1 MPSRD
6 AQLQLFPR
14 GPGAGARLLIYVLL
28 SIAVIIAD
36 TRFKVLGGV
45 RGALSTLLYPIQEA
59 VQTPLDIYN
68 QVSGF
73 LVNHADLQHE
83 NGVLRQRNLDYA
95 GAVLRYRDLEQE
107 NIRLRTLL
115 NAHQRTGLHTS
126 LAEIISVPRDPYSR
140 KIIVDR
146 GSQNGV
152 RAGQPVMDE
161 IGLLGQVTRVYPY
174 TSEITLITD
183 AGQPVPVQVRR
194 NGLRAIAFGKG
205 VDNLVDVRYL
215 PQSADIR
222 NGDVLVTSGLDGVYP
237 PGLPV
242 ATVARIDHSP
252 NGVFLRVEC
261 IPKAAV
267 NSSRQ
272 VLIGDGAHGTTGA
285 AQRTRHAHQGK
296 PK

>member
-1 MPSRD
+1 MPNRD

-14 GPGAGARLLIYVLL
+14 GPGAGARLLIYVLI
-28 SIAVIIAD
+28 SIAVIVAD
-36 TRFKVLGGV
+36 TRFKVLGSV
-45 RGALSTLLYPIQEA
+45 RSVLSTLLYPIQEA
-59 VQTPLDIYN
+59 VQAPLGVYD

-73 LVNHADLQHE
+73 FVSHANLQHD
-83 NGVLRQRNLDYA
+83 NAVLRQRNLDYA

-107 NIRLRTLL
+107 NNRLRTLL
-115 NAHQRTGLHTS
+115 DARKRTALHTR

-161 IGLLGQVTRVYPY
+161 AGLLGQVTRVYPY
-174 TSEITLITD
+174 TSEITLLTD
-183 AGQPVPVQVRR
+183 AGQPVPVQIRR
-194 NGLRAIAFGKG
+194 NGLRAIAFGSGTDG
-205 VDNLVDVRYL
+205 VIEVRYL

-222 NGDVLVTSGLDGVYP
+222 TGDVLVTSGIDGVYP

-242 ATVARIDHSP
+242 ATVTRIEHSA
-252 NGVFLRVEC
+252 NRAFLRVEC
-261 IPKAAV
+261 IPKAAI
-267 NSSRQ
+267 NSYRQ
-272 VLIGDGAHGTTGA
+272 VLIVDGAPAAGTA
-285 AQRTRHAHQGK
+285 LPPRHVPQGK